1 MFAHILSPHHPY
13 VFAPDGSP
21 AEPCPESLCANHI
34 GPPNPTL
41 ADRFLGQLQFV
52 NGRVLEA
59 LDHITDVDPEGTVI
73 VFSDHGLR
81 RDRAD
86 MDEWFRTLF
95 AARGHSFPDDVT
107 PREIFPALLGL

>member
-1 MFAHILSPHHPY
+1 M
-13 VFAPDGSP
+13 
-21 AEPCPESLCANHI
+21 
-34 GPPNPTL
+34 L
-41 ADRFLGQLQFV
+41 ADRLIGQVRFL

-59 LDHITDVDPEGTVI
+59 VDRIIAVDPGATVV

-95 AARGHSFPDDVT
+95 AARGSVFPQDVT
-107 PREIFPALLGL
+107 ALEMLSTLQR